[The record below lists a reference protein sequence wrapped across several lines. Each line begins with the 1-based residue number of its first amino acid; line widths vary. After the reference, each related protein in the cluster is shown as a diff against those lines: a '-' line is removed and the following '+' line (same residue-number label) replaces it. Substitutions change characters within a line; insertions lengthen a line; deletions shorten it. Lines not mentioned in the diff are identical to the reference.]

1 VQDITEQDF
10 QYFNE
15 TVEKLFSEDLS
26 DLDIKQIMDNADKTS
41 KIATSLLEY
50 TLADMD
56 LSAGYVEEVMSQISI
71 LCKLENLAG
80 NAQMMQI
87 FEMIPFERDMGNP
100 IN

>member
-1 VQDITEQDF
+1 MPENTEQDF

-15 TVEKLFSEDLS
+15 TVEKMFSENLS
-26 DLDIKQIMDNADKTS
+26 DCDIKQIMDNADKSS

-56 LSAGYVEEVMSQISI
+56 LSVGYIQEVMSQISI
-71 LCKLENLAG
+71 LCKLEHLAG
-80 NAQMMQI
+80 KAQMMQI